1 MEGNNYSEVNKII
14 KALDNMIGNLEL
26 VIKEGPSIILMGT
39 KLIPR
44 KIEDIKSIKDSME
57 RSGYNLDYLNIDNSI
72 KDANKKIATAL
83 EKINVLNITDSSV
96 ELKTILDYFDNLYN
110 EFDKERLAK
119 KTFDDEMRSVLVR
132 ANKLERNNNELR
144 RKTSDYKYSYDIT
157 DSDLDILET

>member
-72 KDANKKIATAL
+72 KDANK
-83 EKINVLNITDSSV
+83 
-96 ELKTILDYFDNLYN
+96 
-110 EFDKERLAK
+110 R
-119 KTFDDEMRSVLVR
+119 
-132 ANKLERNNNELR
+132 
-144 RKTSDYKYSYDIT
+144 
-157 DSDLDILET
+157 